1 MECAVRVNCSRPFEN
16 KFPCACVQ
24 LQQPWLINNTAKI
37 GMYRPGSVNNDL
49 IIGLQICLY
58 LPACLLSFH
67 LLFMK
72 IFCYH
77 FSLSLPLQGTQQL
90 SLSFVHRFAVPDT
103 VYAVPA
109 TLHSWGLNN
118 LINDVL
124 KCKLCWI
131 GILVTSTSKSIQ
143 MKWPF
148 FPRLESAILK
158 WRRVIRSSR

>member
-1 MECAVRVNCSRPFEN
+1 MECAVKVNCSRPFEN
-16 KFPCACVQ
+16 EFPCARVQ
-24 LQQPWLINNTAKI
+24 LQRPWLINNTAEI
-37 GMYRPGSVNNDL
+37 GMYRLGSVDNDL
-49 IIGLQICLY
+49 IIGLQICLC
-58 LPACLLSFH
+58 LPACFLFICF
-67 LLFMK
+67 FMK
-72 IFCYH
+72 VSFYYL
-77 FSLSLPLQGTQQL
+77 SLSLPLQWTQQL

-131 GILVTSTSKSIQ
+131 GILVTCTSKSIQ

-148 FPRLESAILK
+148 FPSLESAILK
-158 WRRVIRSSR
+158 WRCVIRSSR